1 MPEEKQVEEV
11 QPQVQ
16 EVVVNNELINN
27 KLNILAG
34 MIVEIQT
41 DLKELK
47 KKL

>member
-1 MPEEKQVEEV
+1 MEEEKQKE
-11 QPQVQ
+11 QPEPQFQ
-16 EVVVNNELINN
+16 EVVINNELINN

-34 MIVEIQT
+34 MIAEVQT